1 MSYVLPSIV
10 AATGWGII
18 PMMDRYT
25 SKYLTGMV
33 LASAR
38 GVVYGV
44 CAFSL
49 LVFLTGLFK
58 SKSDQFK
65 DVFKRK
71 DRNFIIMLLILSP
84 IIGFTLGHLGFYVAL
99 SKSRDSVIQVVLIS
113 HCGALLITAL
123 LAWLIYNDEINIQMI
138 IGIILSLLGI
148 FMTVYYNP
156 NYIKN

>member
-1 MSYVLPSIV
+1 MSYVIPSLV

-18 PMMDRYT
+18 PMIDRYT
-25 SKYLTGMV
+25 SNHLTGMV

-38 GVVYGV
+38 GIVYGF

-49 LVFLTGLFK
+49 LIFLTSLFK
-58 SKSDQFK
+58 SNSDQFK
-65 DVFKRK
+65 NLYKRK
-71 DRNFIIMLLILSP
+71 DRNFILMLLALSP

-99 SKSRDSVIQVVLIS
+99 SKSRESVIQVVLIS
-113 HCGALLITAL
+113 HCGALLITAV
-123 LAWLIYNDEINIQMI
+123 LAWLIYNDEINIQMV

-156 NYIKN
+156 NLVKN